1 MSTADLVAQ
10 RGLRK
15 WTDGGPKRTANEVIA
30 GASNQ
35 TDSKL
40 FLILM
45 IELSWRKACKFKVQ
59 FFQVENFEGWA
70 SGFEEVS

>member
-1 MSTADLVAQ
+1 MKLLLDRS
-10 RGLRK
+10 
-15 WTDGGPKRTANEVIA
+15 
-30 GASNQ
+30 ASNQ

>member
-1 MSTADLVAQ
+1 MDHL
-10 RGLRK
+10 K
-15 WTDGGPKRTANEVIA
+15 KRTANEVIEGLA
-30 GASNQ
+30 GASND